1 VKATGCLGEDV
12 SELEEDSAQEDS
24 VDGPALQLREDRHI
38 VGTMV
43 AV

>member
-12 SELEEDSAQEDS
+12 SKLQEDSAQQDS
-24 VDGPALQLREDRHI
+24 ADGPALQLREDRHI
-38 VGTMV
+38 VGMMV